1 MRKFFIILAIL
12 GILSLSCALPFQITF
27 NPPTDQTELD
37 QAKADLALTITAQA
51 LTLAEASNERA
62 QETNTP
68 LAPIAEN
75 TTSQGTPTPNLHL

>member
-12 GILSLSCALPFQITF
+12 GILSLSCTLPFQITF
-27 NPPTDQTELD
+27 NPPTD

-51 LTLAEASNERA
+51 LTLAEASNERV